1 MYFYGAPQFYGV
13 RAMAANIGQ
22 SQGDYTAEQFQQ
34 DFPQF
39 FTPGTEESP
48 SVCLVP
54 ATMLTEIINMA
65 NACVQPDKW
74 LESWRYAVG
83 LYVAHYATLYL
94 RTYATSNTSPQQ
106 AAASGALVGVVKSA
120 TLGDSSVAYDTSA
133 VTKGTEDWGDL
144 NSTTYG
150 QMLANR
156 AKLIGMGGT
165 YAI

>member
-1 MYFYGAPQFYGV
+1 
-13 RAMAANIGQ
+13 MAANIGQ
-22 SQGDYTAEQFQQ
+22 SQGNYTAEMFQE

-39 FTPGTEESP
+39 FTAGTEETP
-48 SVCLVP
+48 AACLVP
-54 ATMLTEIINMA
+54 ATMLAEIINMA
-65 NACVQPDKW
+65 NACIQPDKW

-94 RTYATSNTSPQQ
+94 RTYAPSNTTAQQ

-120 TLGDSSVAYDTSA
+120 TLGDSSVSYDTTA

-156 AKLIGMGGT
+156 AKLIGAAGS

>member
-1 MYFYGAPQFYGV
+1 MYFYGKSQFYGV

-22 SQGDYTAEQFQQ
+22 SKGNYTADLFQQ

-39 FTPGTEESP
+39 FTAATEEKP
-48 SVCLVP
+48 AACLVP
-54 ATMLTEIINMA
+54 ATMLAEIISMA

-94 RTYATSNTSPQQ
+94 RTYAESSPTAAQ

-120 TLGDSSVAYDTSA
+120 TLGDSSVTYDTEA

-144 NSTTYG
+144 NATTYG

-156 AKLIGMGGT
+156 AKLIGAGGS
-165 YAI
+165 YII

>member
-1 MYFYGAPQFYGV
+1 MFFGGTPQFYGV
-13 RAMAANIGQ
+13 RAAAANLGQ
-22 SQGDYTAEQFQQ
+22 GAGDYTAEQFQA

-39 FTPGTEESP
+39 FDAYGTS
-48 SVCLVP
+48 LVP
-54 ATMLTEIINMA
+54 PAMLTELIAMA

-94 RTYATSNTSPQQ
+94 RTYAESSPTAAQ
-106 AAASGALVGVVKSA
+106 AAATGALVGVVKSA
-120 TLGDSSVAYDTSA
+120 TLGDSSVSYDTTA
-133 VTKGTEDWGDL
+133 LTKGTEDWGDL

-156 AKLIGMGGT
+156 AKLVGLGGS

>member
-1 MYFYGAPQFYGV
+1 MIYGAPQFYGV
-13 RAMAANIGQ
+13 RAAAANIGQ
-22 SQGDYTAEQFQQ
+22 SRGNYTAEQFRQ

-39 FTPGTEESP
+39 FNADGVS
-48 SVCLVP
+48 LVP
-54 ATMLTEIINMA
+54 ETMLSEIINMA

-94 RTYATSNTSPQQ
+94 RPYAESSPTAAQ

-120 TLGDSSVAYDTSA
+120 TLGDSSVSYDTSA
-133 VTKGTEDWGDL
+133 LTKGTENWGDL
-144 NSTTYG
+144 NATTYG

-156 AKLIGMGGT
+156 AKLIGAAGS

>member
-1 MYFYGAPQFYGV
+1 MIYGAPQFYGV
-13 RAMAANIGQ
+13 RAAAANIGQ
-22 SQGDYTAEQFQQ
+22 SQGNYTAEQFQQ

-39 FTPGTEESP
+39 FSP
-48 SVCLVP
+48 DGVSLVP
-54 ATMLTEIINMA
+54 CSMLTEIINMA
-65 NACVQPDKW
+65 NASVQPDKW

-94 RTYATSNTSPQQ
+94 RTYAQSSPTAAQ

-120 TLGDSSVAYDTSA
+120 TLGDSSVSYDTSTL
-133 VTKGTEDWGDL
+133 TKGTENWGDL
-144 NSTTYG
+144 NATTYG

-156 AKLIGMGGT
+156 AKLIGAAGS

>member
-1 MYFYGAPQFYGV
+1 MYWWGKPQFFGV
-13 RAMAANIGQ
+13 RAAAANIGQ
-22 SQGDYTAEQFQQ
+22 SQGDYTAQEFQQ

-39 FTPGTEESP
+39 FTPDGVS
-48 SVCLVP
+48 LVP
-54 ATMLTEIINMA
+54 CSMLTEIINMA
-65 NACVQPDKW
+65 NASVQPDKW

-94 RTYATSNTSPQQ
+94 RTYAQSSPTAAQ

-120 TLGDSSVAYDTSA
+120 TLGDSSVSYDTSA
-133 VTKGTEDWGDL
+133 LTKGTENWGDL
-144 NSTTYG
+144 NATTYG

-156 AKLIGMGGT
+156 AKLIGAAGS

>member
-1 MYFYGAPQFYGV
+1 MFYWGKPQFYGV

-22 SQGDYTAEQFQQ
+22 SQGNYTAEQFQE

-39 FTPGTEESP
+39 FNSEG
-48 SVCLVP
+48 VCLVP
-54 ATMLTEIINMA
+54 TTMLTELINMA

-94 RTYATSNTSPQQ
+94 RTYAESSPTAAQ
-106 AAASGALVGVVKSA
+106 AAASGALVGVVQSA
-120 TLGDSSVAYDTSA
+120 TLGDSSVSYDTTA

-144 NSTTYG
+144 NATTYG

-156 AKLIGMGGT
+156 AKLIGAGGS
-165 YAI
+165 YVI

>member
-1 MYFYGAPQFYGV
+1 MIYGAPQFYGV
-13 RAMAANIGQ
+13 RAAAANIGQ
-22 SQGDYTAEQFQQ
+22 SQGNYTAEQFQQ

-39 FTPGTEESP
+39 FNADGVS
-48 SVCLVP
+48 LVP
-54 ATMLTEIINMA
+54 ETMLAEIINMA

-94 RTYATSNTSPQQ
+94 RPYAESSPTAAQ

-120 TLGDSSVAYDTSA
+120 TLGDSSVSYDTSA
-133 VTKGTEDWGDL
+133 LTKGTENWGDL
-144 NSTTYG
+144 NATTYG

-156 AKLIGMGGT
+156 AKLIGAAGS